1 MKTTRPPRAV
11 SRIKPC
17 LVVYNDPEGGL
28 VVMVDT
34 GALATP
40 GIWGIAVADIVQHIT
55 NAHVTQGMAYA
66 AVREDIIYYLLAELN
81 QPSARAASGE
91 PDWQEE
97 GFTLDAR
104 AEAEAEAEA
113 EDEE

>member
-1 MKTTRPPRAV
+1 MFVRRSLPLLLALLAGPACSLASPPVPTVAG
-11 SRIKPC
+11 SR
-17 LVVYNDPEGGL
+17 VVGT
-28 VVMVDT
+28 V
-34 GALATP
+34 
-40 GIWGIAVADIVQHIT
+40 
-55 NAHVTQGMAYA
+55 MAYA

-104 AEAEAEAEA
+104 AEAEAEAED